1 MRVVR
6 HGEGWGGM
14 GQGRVVSPPAFWQV
28 RQLVR
33 REVDPGGSHDPSHN
47 GRFTLEEARRALEA
61 VVGKTDGELT
71 SISGSGPEHE
81 PPSLVV
87 SKVWARLY
95 SSTICRNREWGEMCE
110 SGSCCSC

>member
-1 MRVVR
+1 
-6 HGEGWGGM
+6 M